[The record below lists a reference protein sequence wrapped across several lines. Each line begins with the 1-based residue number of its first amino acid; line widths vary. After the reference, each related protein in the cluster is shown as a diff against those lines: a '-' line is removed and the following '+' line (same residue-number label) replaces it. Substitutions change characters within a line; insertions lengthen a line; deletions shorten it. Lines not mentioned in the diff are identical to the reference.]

1 MVRFTGW
8 LVIELVLAGVPRCYA
23 QTPDYSKEASV
34 IEEDSIQ
41 VEFQNDGGST
51 RKSSGRVRIQSEAG
65 VKKFGVLEFPFQAS
79 SETVDLDYVR
89 VHKPDGSTVSTPSDN
104 AQDLDAD
111 ITRQAPFYSDLRQK
125 HVAVRGLGVG
135 DVLEYHVTWHT
146 TKPIAPGQF
155 WGTFGFSEDG
165 IVLHSSIEVSVPLNR
180 PVKWKSTISKPEI
193 SDQGDRRI
201 FKWTFTQIQNKSTEQ
216 DEKDAERLRY
226 QMSRGRL
233 PQAEIQ
239 ISSFQSWEEVGRWY
253 DALQRER
260 VAPVPEIRAKAAELT
275 RGLTSD
281 EAKAKALYNYVGTQF
296 HYIGISFGVGRYQ
309 PHFAA
314 DVLGNRYGDCKDKH
328 TLFASLLEA
337 AGIAAYPALINSA
350 ADIDADVPSPAQ
362 FDHLITVIPGG
373 DHFTWLDTTPEVAPY
388 AYLMSGLRDKHALVV
403 LRDKPAQLMMT
414 PSLSSLKSLEVFRMD
429 AKLSDTGVLD
439 GKAAYSESGSDGE
452 LVLRSAFR
460 LMPQP
465 KWKDLLQQI
474 SYSTGFAGEVDDAT
488 ASSPEKT
495 DEPFRFSYHYTRK
508 DYPDWTN
515 HRINPPSPAMQMPPL
530 PEKDRKPEYPI
541 WLGPRSE
548 AHYESNVELPK
559 GYRPELPKSVD
570 VDEDFAEY
578 HASYKFKN
586 GILTTDRQ
594 LVIKQNE
601 VPPGK
606 QEEYKKFIKTI
617 AEDSGKS
624 VPLSSGTSLF
634 TYEEAIWNLPYSENA
649 EAAKAYDDARAK
661 AQLSDTQGEIALLNH
676 ALEMD
681 PKFTR
686 AWLWLGQIQRG
697 AGHVEQA
704 LESYRRAIKTDPEV
718 AVSYK
723 ALGSTLL
730 QMQKY
735 DEAIP
740 VFRDLIRVDPSDGT
754 GQFGLGSCL
763 FALAKYDEAAAA
775 LDEAAKINP
784 EDPAVFLWL
793 GSAYLHSSE
802 KDKALPAYKKAVD
815 LSPTPVFKNKIAY
828 DLAEANT
835 ELATA
840 LEYAAQ
846 AVSDTSAASVG
857 VKLELA
863 GVEDLARTAAL
874 AFHWDTLGWV
884 HFRLGNLEL
893 AEKYLNA
900 SWILS
905 ENAAVA
911 DHLGQLYEAQKK
923 KAAAIH
929 MYRLAVER
937 SPANSGKSRKR
948 LDNLAPALPAS
959 HKLEMEATEELD
971 NLRTTKLTRAI
982 DGSGS
987 ADFLVVLGRNPQ
999 GSGASIREVKFVS
1012 GTETLRSAGAAL
1024 RSVPVKAEFPDDSQP
1039 LLLRRGTLVCGPY
1052 SGCALTFLY
1061 PEDAQSVN

>member
-429 AKLSDTGVLD
+429 D
-439 GKAAYSESGSDGE
+439 
-452 LVLRSAFR
+452 
-460 LMPQP
+460 
-465 KWKDLLQQI
+465 
-474 SYSTGFAGEVDDAT
+474 
-488 ASSPEKT
+488 
-495 DEPFRFSYHYTRK
+495 
-508 DYPDWTN
+508 PDWTN